1 MDFTDIKNKPYF
13 KNQLE
18 QLKAEYKRLR
28 DAEKPELTR
37 ELFDYFYE
45 TGSRKEYEAEY
56 FKRRGAL
63 LMSALMS
70 FIYGGGDYI
79 KTLSETIELIC
90 DEFTW
95 ALPAHMSKD
104 NPRPDRVID
113 LFAAETGQAL
123 SEICDIMGDKLPSGI
138 RERIRTELE
147 RRIIRPFM
155 EESFEWESFTHN
167 WAAVCGGAVGMTF
180 LYAFPD
186 EFRYVEDRINSAMQS
201 YLSGFGDDGISP
213 EGLGYWNYGFWY
225 FTGFADLYKNRR
237 GIDIMDSE
245 KVKRIAM
252 CQQNLFLRGN
262 SIISYSD
269 CGRYERFNS
278 GLAHYL
284 RDRFGSEVKIIGNE
298 LSNGVDNCYRFLSCL
313 RSFIWI
319 NEDLAGLNE
328 PQEKESY
335 FDDAEWYV
343 YRGDKFAFSAKSG
356 NNGESHNHN
365 DIGSFI
371 IASDEGQ
378 LLADYG
384 SGEYTHD
391 YFTEKRYEHLCTSSR
406 GHSVP
411 IIDGKYQLAGAE
423 FKGAVI
429 KHGGGVFE
437 ADIARAYGSAVK
449 RLNRRFVIS
458 DNMVEL
464 TDSFEFDD
472 DKTHDIT
479 ERFISVIKPEFKDGN
494 AVIGNLILECDK
506 IPEIGSEI
514 LKSHSAK
521 DDVLYFIDYKAEKNF
536 NIKFYFK

>member
-13 KNQLE
+13 RDQLE
-18 QLKAEYKRLR
+18 RIKTEYKRLR

-70 FIYGGGDYI
+70 FIYGGEEHI
-79 KTLSETIELIC
+79 KTLTETIELIC

-104 NPRPDRVID
+104 NPHPDRVID

-123 SEICDIMGDKLPSGI
+123 SEICDILGDNLRCGI
-138 RERIRTELE
+138 RERVGTELE
-147 RRIIRPFM
+147 RRIIRPFI
-155 EESFEWESFTHN
+155 EERFDWESFTHN

-186 EFRYVEDRINSAMQS
+186 EFRQVEDRINCAMQS

-225 FTGFADLYKNRR
+225 FTGFADLYKKRC
-237 GIDIMDSE
+237 GVDIMDSK

-262 SIISYSD
+262 NVISYSD

-284 RDRFGSEVKIIGNE
+284 RGRFGNDVKIIRDE
-298 LSNGVDNCYRFLSCL
+298 LSDGVDNCYRFLSCL
-313 RSFIWI
+313 RSFMWI
-319 NEDLAGLNE
+319 NEDFIGLSE
-328 PQEKESY
+328 TQENESY
-335 FDDAEWYV
+335 FEDAEWYV
-343 YRGDKFAFSAKSG
+343 YRGDSFAFSAKSG

-371 IASDEGQ
+371 IAADEGQ
-378 LLADYG
+378 LIADYG

-411 IIDGKYQLAGAE
+411 IIDGKYQLAGSE
-423 FKGAVI
+423 FKGTVI

-437 ADIARAYGSAVK
+437 TDIAGAYGGAVK

-458 DNMVEL
+458 DNGVEL
-464 TDSFEFDD
+464 TDNFEFNDH
-472 DKTHDIT
+472 KAHDIT
-479 ERFISVIKPEFKDGN
+479 ERFISVIKPEIRDGA
-494 AVIGNLILECDK
+494 AVIGNLILESDA
-506 IPEIGSEI
+506 IPEMGSET
-514 LKSHSAK
+514 LKSHGAK
-521 DDVLYFIDYKAEKNF
+521 DDTLYFVDYKAGRSF
-536 NIKFYFK
+536 NIKFYLQ